1 MQMTGEFMFTR
12 SAIFCDRIHDGMD
25 EAFFD
30 AVRTRLRPAWEQM
43 LHAQEVRLYRPRAA
57 EEPGADV
64 FLVLEIDYPSRN
76 AITEALASEHR
87 RAALEALASV
97 QHMYVGSHHHIIYER
112 L

>member
-1 MQMTGEFMFTR
+1 MFTR
-12 SAIFCDRIHDGMD
+12 SAIFRGRIHDGME

-57 EEPGADV
+57 ETPGADV
-64 FLVLEIDYPSRN
+64 FLVLEIDYPSRE
-76 AITEALASEHR
+76 AITEALASGR
-87 RAALEALASV
+87 RLAAMEALESV
-97 QHMYVGSHHHIIYER
+97 RHMYAGNHHHIIYER